1 MSRQCAD
8 PRKIEAMMEY
18 YVSIKEGLS
27 NGKLQGKI
35 SRLML
40 WKARDLGIGLST
52 WYKHRQ

>member
-8 PRKIEAMMEY
+8 PRKIQAMMDY
-18 YVSIKEGLS
+18 YAGVRAALDAGTLE
-27 NGKLQGKI
+27 GKI

-40 WKARDLGIGLST
+40 VKARDLGIGLST